1 MNRIILLSFL
11 WLICFTNNAIHAEN
25 SFKTYFGKVYS
36 IGDTITIGRN
46 NGYIYE
52 FDNSQTRTIK
62 QDLSGKKL
70 TISQFYNIKKLNTL
84 QRMLLPFDMNS
95 NGVIIAK
102 GNGKSYLIDLDNAIF
117 NGSIMLSYK
126 KSYFDGATD
135 LTSDILFAYRIKIYN
150 IKITDN
156 IVEQYLKLCIT
167 PKEYGRIQSDPFIM
181 SDIRKKYRAKLNE
194 AISQIDFNKVFRLK
208 CITNVKQYDM
218 DKNAFPIWKME
229 FTDRDFNKNR
239 QLNDIGYCT
248 FGEAA
253 FTFKN
258 SKEFTN
264 LYCPPEKAKFLYS
277 LARYKSYTLNDKTDL
292 VSYVYIRIQNKR
304 IDTYQIPGYKKPI
317 DRSDDKLKDF
327 CIDMNIIKV
336 DGYYVKLNRKDKEEI
351 SDFYVGSITS
361 NTILH

>member
-1 MNRIILLSFL
+1 MNKFILLSLL
-11 WLICFTNNAIHAEN
+11 WFMCFTDNVIHAEN
-25 SFKTYFGKVYS
+25 SFKTYFGKIYS

-52 FDNSQTRTIK
+52 FDNSQTKSIE

-70 TISQFYNIKKLNTL
+70 TISQFYDIKKLNTL
-84 QRMLLPFDMNS
+84 QRMLLPLDMNS
-95 NGVIIAK
+95 NGIVIAK

-167 PKEYGRIQSDPFIM
+167 PKEYERIQSDPFIM
-181 SDIRKKYRAKLNE
+181 SDIRKKYRNKLNE

-208 CITNVKQYDM
+208 CVTNVRQYDM

-229 FTDRDFNKNR
+229 FTDRDLNKNR
-239 QLNDIGYCT
+239 LLNDIGYCT

-258 SKEFTN
+258 TKEFTY
-264 LYCPPEKAKFLYS
+264 LYCTPEKAKFLYM
-277 LARYKSYTLNDKTDL
+277 LARYKSYTLNDQTDL
-292 VSYVYIRIQNKR
+292 IAYVYIRIQDKKIN
-304 IDTYQIPGYKKPI
+304 TYQIPGYKNPFGHPN
-317 DRSDDKLKDF
+317 DNLKDF
-327 CIDMNIIKV
+327 CIDTDIIKV
-336 DGYYVKLNRKDKEEI
+336 DAYYTKLKRKDKSEI
-351 SDFYVGSITS
+351 SDFYVGSIS
-361 NTILH
+361 KNKQL